1 MQTNDYSSGCRW
13 VKGGIDEN
21 IRRKSN
27 HLVYSVD
34 VEAGGLSVNQAL
46 LWQADWRQDRIK
58 WGEEVKTWK
67 NMFLWSSNFSFLL
80 ILSNKLLLN
89 VKWLNCRDNYNSQ
102 PNLKQNTLFDF
113 HSDTLS
119 LVECINTFW

>member
-46 LWQADWRQDRIK
+46 IWQAD
-58 WGEEVKTWK
+58 
-67 NMFLWSSNFSFLL
+67 
-80 ILSNKLLLN
+80 
-89 VKWLNCRDNYNSQ
+89 
-102 PNLKQNTLFDF
+102 
-113 HSDTLS
+113 
-119 LVECINTFW
+119 